1 MKLCQSVTGLMSLKL
16 RRCMVTDRY
25 EKDHFSPFF
34 FSFLSDA
41 IPLPG
46 LALSDGAG
54 WVFEEESRRDTKK
67 NTNMSGRSISQV
79 AETYNSSLTVLDIPL
94 PSLSPLS
101 LSYPSLS
108 PFRSHFIFFLE
119 PLLFSVCFS
128 IMYFDLWQI
137 YKDVSCWRRNQL
149 MP

>member
-46 LALSDGAG
+46 LALLDGAG
-54 WVFEEESRRDTKK
+54 WVFEEGSRGDTKK

-94 PSLSPLS
+94 PSLSL
-101 LSYPSLS
+101 PSPS
-108 PFRSHFIFFLE
+108 PIPPSHPSVLTLFFFSNLFFFPFVFRLCILI
-119 PLLFSVCFS
+119 CGRYTK
-128 IMYFDLWQI
+128 M
-137 YKDVSCWRRNQL
+137 
-149 MP
+149 